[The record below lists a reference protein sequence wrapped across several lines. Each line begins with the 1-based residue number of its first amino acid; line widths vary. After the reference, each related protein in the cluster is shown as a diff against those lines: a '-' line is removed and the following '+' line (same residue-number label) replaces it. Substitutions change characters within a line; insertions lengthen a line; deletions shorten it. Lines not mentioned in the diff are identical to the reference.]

1 MIAKDKACG
10 ASENY
15 NLESGITI
23 NRLIGN
29 F

>member
-15 NLESGITI
+15 ELESGITI

-29 F
+29 S